1 LLAVGIRPSPT
12 RIESTSLNP
21 LDASSPTATPTLGPG
36 RSTSSTTLT
45 SSTPFLLSPALH
57 AQNPSLGNHLNLDA
71 GVQSIDLEPLPPG
84 AEPPA
89 PGESASGGVNG
100 VARGRDRERDE
111 SFKAHRAVFFFK
123 LGRELEKVSD
133 VEQIWACLV
142 ESVGLT
148 QDMRYVQINAFYLTK
163 ERDLRLRILTL
174 LNNRKRLLLH
184 LGSASSSDPSDLDDV
199 AQGMS
204 GADSSRKGAEW
215 ANLEEGWRLFERDL
229 VKLQQFIE
237 INATGFRKIL
247 KKWDK
252 RSKSSTKE
260 LYLERQVEIQPC
272 FNREVRCDD

>member
-1 LLAVGIRPSPT
+1 MRVSRRTERCSSSSSGGSWKRSVFDGRRLSPSPEPVT
-12 RIESTSLNP
+12 NENTAA
-21 LDASSPTATPTLGPG
+21 DASL
-36 RSTSSTTLT
+36 
-45 SSTPFLLSPALH
+45 
-57 AQNPSLGNHLNLDA
+57 
-71 GVQSIDLEPLPPG
+71 
-84 AEPPA
+84 
-89 PGESASGGVNG
+89 
-100 VARGRDRERDE
+100 
-111 SFKAHRAVFFFK
+111 
-123 LGRELEKVSD
+123 
-133 VEQIWACLV
+133 
-142 ESVGLT
+142 
-148 QDMRYVQINAFYLTK
+148 QINAFYLTK

-184 LGSASSSDPSDLDDV
+184 LGSASTSDPSDLDDV

-204 GADSSRKGAEW
+204 GVDSSRKGAEW

-272 FNREVRCDD
+272 FNREVRCDHFRCRGFSGPAR

>member
-1 LLAVGIRPSPT
+1 MWLGGEIGRGMRVSRRTERCSF
-12 RIESTSLNP
+12 
-21 LDASSPTATPTLGPG
+21 SSWGGSWKRSVFDG
-36 RSTSSTTLT
+36 RC
-45 SSTPFLLSPALH
+45 LSPC
-57 AQNPSLGNHLNLDA
+57 
-71 GVQSIDLEPLPPG
+71 LEPVTNENT
-84 AEPPA
+84 AA
-89 PGESASGGVNG
+89 NAS
-100 VARGRDRERDE
+100 
-111 SFKAHRAVFFFK
+111 
-123 LGRELEKVSD
+123 L
-133 VEQIWACLV
+133 
-142 ESVGLT
+142 
-148 QDMRYVQINAFYLTK
+148 QINAFYLTK